1 MNRTTHRCHGKKWK
15 ISGLYFC
22 AIVAEFLLFLFSSRM
37 IKSSK
42 KSNILF
48 WKSAVKTETKCTMQT
63 KNKFC
68 LGNNDLSKLSMVCG
82 PQSWSSFCLI
92 YNARMLCSVH
102 QEEGKKKRVKKKN
115 LVEEGGL
122 EANWQTVYYAAYNL
136 PNGFIFLRG
145 PDLSLPFGK
154 PQRCEVWKQLLL
166 ASA

>member
-1 MNRTTHRCHGKKWK
+1 
-15 ISGLYFC
+15 
-22 AIVAEFLLFLFSSRM
+22 M

-42 KSNILF
+42 ESNILF
-48 WKSAVKTETKCTMQT
+48 LKSAVKTEMKCTMQT

-92 YNARMLCSVH
+92 YNAHMLCSVH
-102 QEEGKKKRVKKKN
+102 QEEGKKKSKN

-154 PQRCEVWKQLLL
+154 LQHGEVWKQLLL

>member
-1 MNRTTHRCHGKKWK
+1 M
-15 ISGLYFC
+15 
-22 AIVAEFLLFLFSSRM
+22 
-37 IKSSK
+37 
-42 KSNILF
+42 
-48 WKSAVKTETKCTMQT
+48 KCTMQT

-82 PQSWSSFCLI
+82 PQSRSSFCLI
-92 YNARMLCSVH
+92 YNAHMLCSVH
-102 QEEGKKKRVKKKN
+102 QEEGGKKKKKKN

-154 PQRCEVWKQLLL
+154 LQHCKVWKQLLL
-166 ASA
+166 ASAWTVLSSYKFGVWSFILRLINIYFSRPNIAMPFLQNGNLNVV